1 MFQGNLHN
9 SNRFRYKSDSK
20 ATVAADGDTGLAS
33 LFSPAPTFKVLFFLT
48 YDGDGL
54 ILCVSQHP
62 DRISD
67 EVMSQNRQSVLW
79 IIRKLVNI

>member
-1 MFQGNLHN
+1 MFQENLHN
-9 SNRFRYKSDSK
+9 SNRFRYKSDSNT
-20 ATVAADGDTGLAS
+20 TVAADGETGLAS
-33 LFSPAPTFKVLFFLT
+33 LLLRSSFFFLT

-67 EVMSQNRQSVLW
+67 EVMGQNRQSGLW
-79 IIRKLVNI
+79 IIRKLANI